1 LFWQTNLPQHW
12 IDEKSGRDE
21 VGTDAEISK
30 GTGLCYLVYHAFRL
44 VFVYNDK
51 SSNSNSLVPF
61 DLIIPRS
68 AGEPLNLNI
77 NMGETL
83 FILGA
88 NGTGKS
94 SLMQRLYSPHHAN
107 ARRISAHRQTWFS
120 SNAMTLSPQQKRDFE
135 LNIRGVDTSLE
146 SRWKDDYATQRA
158 SIAIY
163 DLIDAENVRAR
174 SIAGAVDGN
183 NIDLAKTLSK
193 KDAPIKIINELLR
206 LSNIPIE
213 ISVRESDQ
221 VVASKC
227 GGTPYSIAELSDG
240 ERNALLIAAN
250 VLTVKDGTLVLI
262 DEPERHLHRSIISP
276 LLTLLFS
283 KRDDCAFIVST
294 HDVMLPLDNP
304 SARTLLIRGCTYTGS
319 SVSCWD
325 ADLVPPETEIDD
337 DLKKDILGARRKL
350 LFIEG
355 TERSLDKP
363 LYSLVFPD
371 VSIVAKSS
379 CRDVEHAVFSIR
391 DSGNLHWLH
400 AFGIVDN
407 DRRTEADINRLKE
420 KGVYALSVFSVESIY
435 YHLCIQYLIAQRH
448 ASVTG
453 DDASTYLANAKTAA
467 IEAIRPH
474 IQRLSERAA
483 EKTLREEVFR
493 HLPRREEIAAGAPI
507 NVSIDVASAVTAER
521 ERLQDALNAGNLAE
535 IISQYP
541 VRETPA
547 LDKITKELGFQNRE
561 QYEGAVRKL
570 LMDDNEALTFVKSLF
585 GTLASDIETT

>member
-1 LFWQTNLPQHW
+1 M
-12 IDEKSGRDE
+12 
-21 VGTDAEISK
+21 
-30 GTGLCYLVYHAFRL
+30 
-44 VFVYNDK
+44 
-51 SSNSNSLVPF
+51 SL
-61 DLIIPRS
+61 S
-68 AGEPLNLNI
+68 A
-77 NMGETL
+77 
-83 FILGA
+83 
-88 NGTGKS
+88 
-94 SLMQRLYSPHHAN
+94 
-107 ARRISAHRQTWFS
+107 
-120 SNAMTLSPQQKRDFE
+120 QQKRDFE
-135 LNIRGVDTSLE
+135 LTIRGVDTSLE

-163 DLIDAENVRAR
+163 DLIDVENVRAR

-206 LSNIPIE
+206 LSNIPIK
-213 ISVRESDQ
+213 ISVSESDQ

-250 VLTVKDGTLVLI
+250 VLTVKDGILVLI

-283 KRDDCAFIVST
+283 KRHDCAFIVST

-304 SARTLLIRGCTYTGS
+304 SARTLLIRSCTYAGS
-319 SVSCWD
+319 AVSGWD

-355 TERSLDKP
+355 TEGSLDKP
-363 LYSLVFPD
+363 LYSLVFPN
-371 VSIVAKSS
+371 VSVVAKSS
-379 CRDVEHAVFSIR
+379 CRDVEHAVSSIR
-391 DSGNLHWLH
+391 DSDDLHWLH

-407 DRRTEADINRLKE
+407 DRRTEADINRLKG
-420 KGVYALSVFSVESIY
+420 KGIYALSVFSVESIY
-435 YHLCIQYLIAQRH
+435 YHPNVQDLVAQRH
-448 ASVTG
+448 AAVTG

-467 IEAIRPH
+467 IEAIKPH
-474 IQRLSERAA
+474 VQRLSERTA
-483 EKTLREEVFR
+483 EKALREQVFR
-493 HLPRREEIAAGAPI
+493 HLPTQKKIATGEHI
-507 NVSIDVASAVTAER
+507 NISIDIANAVKLER
-521 ERLQDALNAGNLAE
+521 ERLQNALDAGNLAE
-535 IISQYP
+535 IISRYP
-541 VRETPA
+541 ADETPA
-547 LDKITKELGFQNRE
+547 LDKIVKELGFQNRE

-585 GTLASDIETT
+585 GTLESDIGAV

>member
-1 LFWQTNLPQHW
+1 M
-12 IDEKSGRDE
+12 EKHTAKPNHRSAAGYCKSLN
-21 VGTDAEISK
+21 GYT
-30 GTGLCYLVYHAFRL
+30 LV
-44 VFVYNDK
+44 
-51 SSNSNSLVPF
+51 SF

-68 AGEPLNLNI
+68 TGEPLNITVNV
-77 NMGETL
+77 GETL

-94 SLMQRLYSPHHAN
+94 SLMQRLYNPHHAN

-120 SNAMTLSPQQKRDFE
+120 SNAMTLSPQQKRDYE
-135 LNIRGVDTSLE
+135 SSMRSVDISLE

-174 SIAGAVDGN
+174 SIADAVDGN

-193 KDAPIKIINELLR
+193 EDAPIKIINELLR

-250 VLTVKDGTLVLI
+250 VLTIKNGTLVLI

-283 KRDDCAFIVST
+283 KRPDCAFIVST

-304 SARTLLIRGCTYTGS
+304 RARTFLIRGCTYAGS
-319 SVSCWD
+319 SVTGWD

-355 TERSLDKP
+355 TEQSLDKP
-363 LYSLVFPD
+363 LYSLVFPN
-371 VSIVAKSS
+371 VSVIAKSS
-379 CRDVEHAVFSIR
+379 CRDVEYAVSSIR
-391 DSGNLHWLH
+391 DSDDLHWLH

-407 DRRTEADINRLKE
+407 DRRTEADINRLKG
-420 KGVYALSVFSVESIY
+420 KGIYALSVFSVESIY
-435 YHLCIQYLIAQRH
+435 YHPCVQCLVAQRH
-448 ASVTG
+448 AAVTG
-453 DDASTYLANAKTAA
+453 DDASTRLANARTAA
-467 IEAIRPH
+467 IEAITPH
-474 IQRLSERAA
+474 VQRLSKRTA
-483 EKTLREEVFR
+483 EKALREEVFR
-493 HLPRREEIAAGAPI
+493 HLPTQNKIATGESI
-507 NVSIDVASAVTAER
+507 NISIDVANAVTLEC
-521 ERLQDALNAGNLAE
+521 ERLQNALDAGNLAE
-535 IISQYP
+535 LISRYP
-541 VRETPA
+541 ADETPA
-547 LDKITKELGFQNRE
+547 LDKIAKELGFQNRE

-570 LMDDNEALTFVKSLF
+570 LMDDNEALAFVKSLF
-585 GTLASDIETT
+585 GTLESDIEAA

>member
-1 LFWQTNLPQHW
+1 V
-12 IDEKSGRDE
+12 S
-21 VGTDAEISK
+21 
-30 GTGLCYLVYHAFRL
+30 
-44 VFVYNDK
+44 
-51 SSNSNSLVPF
+51 F

-68 AGEPLNLNI
+68 TGEPLNITVNV
-77 NMGETL
+77 GETL

-94 SLMQRLYSPHHAN
+94 SLMQWLYSPHHAS
-107 ARRISAHRQTWFS
+107 AQRISAHRQTWFS
-120 SNAMTLSPQQKRDFE
+120 SNAMTLSPQQKRDYE
-135 LNIRGVDTSLE
+135 SNIRSVDINLE

-183 NIDLAKTLSK
+183 NIDLAKILSK
-193 KDAPIKIINELLR
+193 KEAPIKIINELLR

-250 VLTVKDGTLVLI
+250 VLTVKNGTLILI

-283 KRDDCAFIVST
+283 KRHDCAFIVST

-319 SVSCWD
+319 SVSGWD
-325 ADLVPPETEIDD
+325 VDLVPPETEIDD

-355 TERSLDKP
+355 TEQSLDKP
-363 LYSLVFPD
+363 LYSLVFPN

-379 CRDVEHAVFSIR
+379 CRDVEHVVSSIR
-391 DSGNLHWLH
+391 DSDDFHWLH
-400 AFGIVDN
+400 AFGIVDS
-407 DRRTEADINRLKE
+407 DRRTEADINRLKG
-420 KGVYALSVFSVESIY
+420 KGIYALSVCSVESIY
-435 YHLCIQYLIAQRH
+435 YHPHVQHLVAQRH
-448 ASVTG
+448 AAVTG
-453 DDASTYLANAKTAA
+453 DDASTHLANAKAAA
-467 IEAIRPH
+467 IKEIKPH
-474 IQRLSERAA
+474 LQRLSQRTA
-483 EKTLREEVFR
+483 EKALREEVFR
-493 HLPRREEIAAGAPI
+493 HLPTQKKIATGEPI
-507 NVSIDVASAVTAER
+507 KMSIDVAHAVTVEC
-521 ERLQDALNAGNLAE
+521 ERLQNSLDIGNLAE

-547 LDKITKELGFQNRE
+547 LDKIAKELGFQNRE

-570 LMDDNEALTFVKSLF
+570 LMDDNEALAFVKSLF
-585 GTLASDIETT
+585 GTLESDIEAV

>member
-1 LFWQTNLPQHW
+1 
-12 IDEKSGRDE
+12 
-21 VGTDAEISK
+21 
-30 GTGLCYLVYHAFRL
+30 
-44 VFVYNDK
+44 
-51 SSNSNSLVPF
+51 
-61 DLIIPRS
+61 
-68 AGEPLNLNI
+68 
-77 NMGETL
+77 M
-83 FILGA
+83 
-88 NGTGKS
+88 
-94 SLMQRLYSPHHAN
+94 
-107 ARRISAHRQTWFS
+107 
-120 SNAMTLSPQQKRDFE
+120 
-135 LNIRGVDTSLE
+135 
-146 SRWKDDYATQRA
+146 
-158 SIAIY
+158 
-163 DLIDAENVRAR
+163 
-174 SIAGAVDGN
+174 
-183 NIDLAKTLSK
+183 DLAKTLSK

-213 ISVRESDQ
+213 VSVRESDQ
-221 VVASKC
+221 VVARKC

-420 KGVYALSVFSVESIY
+420 KGVYALSVFSVESMY
-435 YHLCIQYLIAQRH
+435 YHLCIQCLIAQRH

-521 ERLQDALNAGNLAE
+521 ERLQDALNAGNFAE